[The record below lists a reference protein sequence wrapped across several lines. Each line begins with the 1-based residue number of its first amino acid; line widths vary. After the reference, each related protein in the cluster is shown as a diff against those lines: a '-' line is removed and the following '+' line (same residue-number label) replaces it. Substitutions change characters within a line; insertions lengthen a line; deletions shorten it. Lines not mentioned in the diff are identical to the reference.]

1 MQWLSKHKALFL
13 AFFVSSLTAILW
25 VLSLPPYDYAEA
37 AYLAFV
43 PILLWLYRE
52 PSWRTTICFS
62 FLCAC
67 ISWCGILI
75 WLRHVTYG
83 GTLALSSIMALYF
96 VLWMCS
102 ARWLLPAVKRGPF
115 WQRFSYLLALTAAWI
130 LIEWL
135 RSWLFWGFAWAPLA
149 LSQWQRPVV
158 LQIAAWTGSYG
169 VSALLILFN
178 LCIAQTLY
186 QRIAQRREKLAW
198 FSPEL
203 YIAIACLAGCIYL
216 FFKSLPQ
223 SPEKT
228 ELGTIG
234 IVQPNTDPWAK
245 WDPQLA
251 ERHLAQLEKQSWLLS
266 QLDNSLIL
274 WPEAATSNP
283 ILGDPL
289 TQLRVEQ
296 LTNRM
301 GRPILT
307 GSVLF
312 EAEENRWYNGACLI
326 SPGEGL
332 QDEMYIKRELVPFG
346 EYVPRG
352 FGFIRKVVP
361 IGDNFI
367 AGNDAGLLSLQLGK
381 HRWQV
386 GSLICYEDSFPQLA
400 RSSARAGAQLFFVAT
415 NNAWYGE
422 EGGAYQHAA
431 HSVLRAVETRRPVI
445 RAGNAGWS
453 GWIDSYGRVQEVL
466 KDNRDTVYFKGV
478 GQIKVFQFTE
488 WIEQK
493 SPYTQAGDWIITL
506 SGLYLLLSLAHRWRY
521 SKQLNLKK
529 QD

>member
-1 MQWLSKHKALFL
+1 MQWLSKHRASLL
-13 AFFVSSLTAILW
+13 AFFVSILSAILW
-25 VLSLPPYDYAEA
+25 VLSLPPFDYAEA

-43 PILLWLYRE
+43 PILLWLYRQ
-52 PSWRTTICFS
+52 PSWRATIGFS
-62 FLCAC
+62 FLCGC
-67 ISWCGILI
+67 ISWCIILI

-83 GTLALSSIMALYF
+83 GTLALSGIMALYF
-96 VLWMCS
+96 VLWMCA
-102 ARWLLPAVKRGPF
+102 ARWLLPVIKTSPF
-115 WQRFSYLLALTAAWI
+115 WPRLAYLLALTASWI

-135 RSWLFWGFAWAPLA
+135 RSWLFWGFGWAPLA

-158 LQIAAWTGSYG
+158 LQVAAWTGSYG
-169 VSALLILFN
+169 VSALLIIFN

-186 QRIAQRREKLAW
+186 QRVAQRREKLAW

-223 SPEKT
+223 SVEKT

-234 IVQPNTDPWAK
+234 IVQPNTNPWAK

-251 ERHLAQLEKQSWLLS
+251 EIHLAQLEKQSWLLS
-266 QLDNSLIL
+266 QLDNALIL

-283 ILGDPL
+283 IWGDPA
-289 TQLRVEQ
+289 TQMRVEQ
-296 LTNRM
+296 LSQNIK
-301 GRPILT
+301 RPILA

-312 EAEENRWYNGACLI
+312 DAEANLWYNGACLI
-326 SPGEGL
+326 SPKGGL
-332 QDEMYIKRELVPFG
+332 HSKMYIKRELVPFG

-381 HRWQV
+381 HSWQV

-400 RSSARAGAQLFFVAT
+400 RSSAQAGAQLFFVAT

-431 HSVLRAVETRRPVI
+431 HSVLRAVETRRPII

-453 GWIDSYGRVQEVL
+453 GWIDSYGRIQEVL
-466 KDNRDTVYFKGV
+466 EDHRGSIYFKGI
-478 GQIKVFQFTE
+478 GQISVFQFTE
-488 WIEQK
+488 WLHQT
-493 SPYTQAGDWIITL
+493 SPYTQWGDWIVAAAAIYCIPC
-506 SGLYLLLSLAHRWRY
+506 YLHRWRRHR
-521 SKQLNLKK
+521 SLKH
-529 QD
+529 

>member
-1 MQWLSKHKALFL
+1 MQWLIKHKAFL
-13 AFFVSSLTAILW
+13 IALLASSLTSMLW
-25 VLSLPPYDYAEA
+25 VLALPPFDYAEA
-37 AYLAFV
+37 AYIAFV
-43 PILLWLYRE
+43 PILLWLYRQ
-52 PSWRTTICFS
+52 PSWRATLGFS
-62 FLCAC
+62 FFCGC
-67 ISWCGILI
+67 SSWCAILI

-83 GTLALSSIMALYF
+83 GTLALSAIMALYF
-96 VLWMCS
+96 VLWVCA
-102 ARWLLPAVKRGPF
+102 ARWLLPVIKTSPF
-115 WQRFSYLLALTAAWI
+115 RSRLAYILALTASWI

-135 RSWLFWGFAWAPLA
+135 RSWLLWGFGWAPLA

-158 LQIAAWTGSYG
+158 LQIAPWTGSYG

-203 YIAIACLAGCIYL
+203 YLAISCLAGCIYL

-234 IVQPNTDPWAK
+234 IVQPNTNPWTK

-251 ERHLAQLEKQSWLLS
+251 ETHLARLEKQSWLLS
-266 QLDNSLIL
+266 QLTNKLIL

-283 ILGDPL
+283 ILGDPA

-296 LTNRM
+296 LSNNIK
-301 GRPILT
+301 RPILT

-312 EAEENRWYNGACLI
+312 EAKENLWYNGACLI
-326 SPGEGL
+326 SPSEGL
-332 QDEMYIKRELVPFG
+332 RSEMYIKRELVPFG

-367 AGNDAGLLSLQLGK
+367 AGNDAGLLPLELEN
-381 HRWQV
+381 HTWQV
-386 GSLICYEDSFPQLA
+386 GSLICYEDSFPHLA
-400 RSSARAGAQLFFVAT
+400 RASAQAGAQLFFVAT

-431 HSVLRAVETRRPVI
+431 HSVLRAVETRRPVM

-453 GWIDSYGRVQEVL
+453 GWIDSYGRIQEVL
-466 KDNRDTVYFKGV
+466 EDHRGSVYFKGV
-478 GQIKVFQFTE
+478 GQITVYQFDE
-488 WIEQK
+488 WLHRT
-493 SPYTQAGDWIITL
+493 SAYTQWGDWIIAVAAVYAVPCWL
-506 SGLYLLLSLAHRWRY
+506 HRWRRQRLAGY
-521 SKQLNLKK
+521 
-529 QD
+529 